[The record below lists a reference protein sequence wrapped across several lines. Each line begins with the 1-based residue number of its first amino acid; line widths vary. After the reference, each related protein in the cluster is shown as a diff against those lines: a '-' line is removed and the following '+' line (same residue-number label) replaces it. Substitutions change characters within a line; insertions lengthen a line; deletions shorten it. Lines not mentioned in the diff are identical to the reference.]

1 MYNKRISRVYWN
13 MKTRCY
19 NPSSNKYNA
28 YGARGIKVCD
38 EWKNSFKKFKEW
50 ALSNGYGD
58 NLTIDR
64 INNDGNY
71 EPSNCRWV
79 TNKQN
84 TNNTRKNRFITAFG
98 ETDTLSNMARKYDVN
113 VDCLW
118 SRLNAGWNVEKALST
133 TVRKGNYRKAKLEEL
148 KGE

>member
-19 NPSSNKYNA
+19 NPSSNKYHS

-50 ALSNGYGD
+50 ALSNGYAD

-84 TNNTRKNRFITAFG
+84 TNNTRKNRIITYNG
-98 ETDTLSNMARKYDVN
+98 KTHTMSEWCEILGVKLQTLSARIYRGWSLEDVMTKPIKKQTHN
-113 VDCLW
+113 QI
-118 SRLNAGWNVEKALST
+118 KQ
-133 TVRKGNYRKAKLEEL
+133 L
-148 KGE
+148 KEGK